1 VQEGIH
7 DKFVEELAIA
17 MKEQLKVGSG
27 FDQDTTQGPLIN
39 QIAINKVHKLVE
51 DSKSK
56 GGNLVMGGKR
66 KDILSGNFYEPTLI
80 SNVSLDMEISREE
93 IFGPVVSIMK

>member
-1 VQEGIH
+1 
-7 DKFVEELAIA
+7 

-27 FDQDTTQGPLIN
+27 FDSDTTQGPLIN
-39 QIAINKVHKLVE
+39 KTAINKVHKLVE

-56 GGNLVMGGKR
+56 GGKIVLGGKS

-80 SNVSLDMEISREE
+80 SNVNLDMEISREE